1 MRKIFLYLCCLA
13 SLLLTCSCGKRPMTR
28 EDIAEAMEIVKKSD
42 RAIYLE
48 NTQGMM
54 DCANELLN
62 LSKKFARNDD
72 SDHLRQLAF
81 LRLGDAYSYKNDYRK
96 AIQSYDKILAENPY
110 YEFENYYYEI
120 NAFFFGIFQII
131 EKYLFGIFFFGQ
143 IICLENILFRI
154 FAQK

>member
-1 MRKIFLYLCCLA
+1 MAWLFLPENEQVQYLQKIA
-13 SLLLTCSCGKRPMTR
+13 
-28 EDIAEAMEIVKKSD
+28 
-42 RAIYLE
+42 
-48 NTQGMM
+48 
-54 DCANELLN
+54 
-62 LSKKFARNDD
+62 
-72 SDHLRQLAF
+72 LR
-81 LRLGDAYSYKNDYRK
+81 
-96 AIQSYDKILAENPY
+96 AENPY